1 MLSWPACT
9 DKPPEPGVE
18 PRPPRS
24 LAATQAKRSATSD
37 LCHCAIKAGRQRSKC
52 IRSLSTSKVSH
63 ALVKLHCDQ
72 RSADLMGLLGQ
83 VVRPSVCLSAISFYL
98 IFFFSVNL
106 GLILMKLGMNDTKAR
121 SYKATEQIFNICI
134 NYQIMLLVLI
144 RSKGSTKYGRAI
156 SAERQ

>member
-1 MLSWPACT
+1 MYRQAAGAWSWT
-9 DKPPEPGVE
+9 QT
-18 PRPPRS
+18 PRS
-24 LAATQAKRSATSD
+24 LAATRAERSATSD
-37 LCHCAIKAGRQRSKC
+37 LCHCAIKAGRPRSKC
-52 IRSLSTSKVSH
+52 VRSLSTSKVSH

-83 VVRPSVCLSAISFYL
+83 CRPSVRLSVSHQL
-98 IFFFSVNL
+98 LLNFFFSVNL